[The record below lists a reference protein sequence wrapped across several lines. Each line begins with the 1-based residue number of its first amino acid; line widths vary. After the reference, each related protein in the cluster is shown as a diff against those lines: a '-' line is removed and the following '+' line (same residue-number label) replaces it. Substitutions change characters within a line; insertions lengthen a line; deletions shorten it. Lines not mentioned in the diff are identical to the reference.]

1 MTAKLVLG
9 ALAVIGTVAFSLPAM
24 AKGLDVAPGGGFY
37 TARDVANESPRR
49 MSHPFV
55 GEPRAPSFVARGSHR
70 HVSRVEMIITA
81 RLNLHQLHRR
91 GW

>member
-9 ALAVIGTVAFSLPAM
+9 ALGAM
-24 AKGLDVAPGGGFY
+24 AAIACSVPVLAKSLDVAPGGGFY

-55 GEPRAPSFVARGSHR
+55 GEPRAPSFVARGPHTYINR
-70 HVSRVEMIITA
+70 YEMGMTA
-81 RLNLHQLHRR
+81 WLNLHQLHRN